1 MIDAQGVLPAAGHVE
16 VHMGQQVAEDREPV
30 GHACLALGVRQR
42 HVQRCG
48 GALLACA
55 TESLNQLCAAVAE
68 QPPGCRQHANGAPV
82 ARAKQIGRAEA
93 PLSATVLAGLAVC
106 SNASAFRTEDD
117 VPLLLPEVTLEVSD
131 REVPGIG
138 QVVRG
143 ESLKITSR
151 AMLSRGTAGQR
162 GRTLIINLPG
172 SEKAVR
178 ESFGFVEGVVEHA
191 VEMMAGGGHG

>member
-1 MIDAQGVLPAAGHVE
+1 MAALRIGVLTSSDTRAAGD
-16 VHMGQQVAEDREPV
+16 AED
-30 GHACLALGVRQR
+30 
-42 HVQRCG
+42 
-48 GALLACA
+48 
-55 TESLNQLCAAVAE
+55 TS
-68 QPPGCRQHANGAPV
+68 
-82 ARAKQIGRAEA
+82 GRALIELSEA
-93 PLSATVLAGLAVC
+93 HGWEVVRYHLVPDDRDRI
-106 SNASAFRTEDD
+106 ASALVQMADSDSCD
-117 VPLLLPEVTLEVSD
+117 VIFTTGGTGLGPRDVLPEVTLEVSD